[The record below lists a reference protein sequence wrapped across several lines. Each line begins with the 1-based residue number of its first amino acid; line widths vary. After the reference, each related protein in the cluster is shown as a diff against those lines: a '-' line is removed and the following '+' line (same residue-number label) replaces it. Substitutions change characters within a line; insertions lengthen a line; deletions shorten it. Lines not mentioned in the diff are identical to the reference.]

1 MRILTLF
8 SLFLIP
14 SVLLAQ
20 HSTAPNGIYPPDFGG
35 DTFTGTV
42 VATDSV
48 NEAVNLEYKTEQRVE
63 SLSVRL
69 NGGCAVPSRT
79 GELMHANNIPQGT
92 VIRAFYTPRTEK
104 HDGAKQKVNAAF
116 GISIVEWHGK
126 KLSENDRQKIYACGS
141 QEGFRMYRA
150 W

>member
-1 MRILTLF
+1 MRISILF
-8 SLFLIP
+8 SLCLMS
-14 SVLLAQ
+14 SVLVAQ
-20 HSTAPNGIYPPDFGG
+20 HRTAPNGYYPPDFTG

-42 VATDSV
+42 VTTDAA
-48 NEAVNLEYKTEQRVE
+48 NETVNLEYRIGQSTE

-79 GELMHANNIPQGT
+79 GELMHANNIPQGS

-104 HDGAKQKVNAAF
+104 HDGKKQKVYAAF

-126 KLSENDRQKIYACGS
+126 TLSESDRQKVYPCGTS
-141 QEGFRMYRA
+141 EGYRSYRV